1 MFPLEGEEPLFHE
14 PVASQ
19 LGIRY
24 AERDPTVSFLVQVAG
39 RVTGQH
45 FPMRIQIRQIG
56 GRVGN
61 SPDQAGDAFPLKPQ
75 LYFFRGTVEYPA
87 GAGMFCFQFFQPHVR
102 IVFFCPC
109 GFNQLKRHTFDSQRF
124 FQLVKFHPNALGDV
138 PDRNG
143 GEEANA
149 FFQQGQRLHRA
160 CRSPDDFPGPVFI
173 RSRYEALFLQLR
185 EGFPDGS
192 PAGGER
198 FA

>member
-61 SPDQAGDAFPLKPQ
+61 SPDQAGDAFRLNHSC
-75 LYFFRGTVEYPA
+75 TSSV
-87 GAGMFCFQFFQPHVR
+87 VR
-102 IVFFCPC
+102 
-109 GFNQLKRHTFDSQRF
+109 
-124 FQLVKFHPNALGDV
+124 
-138 PDRNG
+138 
-143 GEEANA
+143 
-149 FFQQGQRLHRA
+149 
-160 CRSPDDFPGPVFI
+160 
-173 RSRYEALFLQLR
+173 
-185 EGFPDGS
+185 
-192 PAGGER
+192 
-198 FA
+198 